1 MGRRLLVSR
10 KIGVSAAAAASL
22 AGHAGIAHN
31 HDGLGVAVSQSDKA
45 KEGRGQKRKRESDD
59 RECKRSPSTPAMI
72 VTVTRHVD
80 AWRHALATPQLL
92 VRASLHGLRPVPSL
106 KRCCSAPPY
115 RVCTRSRLC
124 DIKTRCLH
132 ADI

>member
-10 KIGVSAAAAASL
+10 KIGVGAAAAASL

-45 KEGRGQKRKRESDD
+45 EEGRGQKRKRESDD

-92 VRASLHGLRPVPSL
+92 VRASLHHGLRPVPSR
-106 KRCCSAPPY
+106 KR
-115 RVCTRSRLC
+115 RS
-124 DIKTRCLH
+124 IEFVH
-132 ADI
+132 EVAA